1 MIYKV
6 FRKIT
11 IFTTFILIVLV
22 IGCKHKSTTVEVK
35 DYLLENIKRQ
45 GKLVATTNYNSTD
58 YFIYKGTPMGFQLE
72 LLEAFTKHLGV
83 KLELIIS
90 NDLSTNISQLTS
102 GKCDLIAHN
111 FTITNDRRKIVDFSN
126 PIIQTRQVLVQR
138 IESSDE
144 DSLHKTPFIRNLLD
158 LAGKKVYVQKGS
170 SHIERMLNLEKE
182 IGDSINI
189 IISDTCEEE
198 QMIELVADGT
208 ISYSISD
215 EITALVNKKY
225 FNNIDV
231 STPISFQQNLAW
243 AVRKNSNSLLNELNK
258 WLVEFKQTKD
268 YRRIFDTYYRNP
280 RSVNIVNNEFYTN
293 KKGKLSK
300 YDKEIKKYAKMC
312 NWDWQLLASLIYQES
327 HFDPK
332 LTGWSGAFG
341 MMQMMP
347 ATAKKF
353 GVNKGST
360 PAEQIRGGALLKIYV
375 DHILPKEI
383 NNPEERTKFI
393 LACYNVG
400 YEHVMDARILARKYK
415 KDPNVWTNNVDFF
428 MKNMSKRKYYE
439 DPLVENGYAR
449 GIETYRFVNEV
460 MERYHHYK
468 NIAKK

>member
-1 MIYKV
+1 MVYKV
-6 FRKIT
+6 LRKIT
-11 IFTTFILIVLV
+11 IFITFIVIVLV
-22 IGCKHKSTTVEVK
+22 IGCKHKNKSDVVK

-72 LLEAFTKHLGV
+72 LLEAFTKHIGV

-90 NDLSTNISQLTS
+90 NDISTNISQLTS
-102 GKCDLIAHN
+102 GKCDMIAHN
-111 FTITNDRRKIVDFSN
+111 FTITNARRKVVDFSI
-126 PIIQTRQVLVQR
+126 PIMQSRQVLVQR
-138 IESSDE
+138 IE
-144 DSLHKTPFIRNLLD
+144 DSNNDTSNKKKLIRNLLD
-158 LAGKKVYVQKGS
+158 LGGKTIYIQKS
-170 SHIERMLNLEKE
+170 SAFEDRMRNLQNE
-182 IGDSINI
+182 IGDSMNI
-189 IISDTCEEE
+189 IISDTCEAE
-198 QMIELVADGT
+198 QMIEMVADGQIDYT
-208 ISYSISD
+208 ISV
-215 EITALVNKKY
+215 ENVALVNKTY
-225 FNNIDV
+225 YDNIDV
-231 STPISFQQNLAW
+231 STPVSFQQNLAW

-258 WLVEFKQTKD
+258 WLAEFKETKE

-280 RSVNIVNNEFYTN
+280 RSVKIIKDEFYTN
-293 KKGKLSK
+293 RKGKLSK

-353 GVNKGST
+353 GVHRGSS
-360 PAEQIRGGALLKIYV
+360 PAEQIRGGALLKIYI

-383 NNPEERTKFI
+383 NNQEERTKFI

-400 YEHVMDARILARKYK
+400 YEHVMDARILAKKYK

-428 MKNMSKRKYYE
+428 MRNMSKRKYYE

>member
-1 MIYKV
+1 MVYKV
-6 FRKIT
+6 IRKIT

-22 IGCKHKSTTVEVK
+22 IGCKQKSSTVVVK

-111 FTITNDRRKIVDFSN
+111 FTITNERKKIVDFSN
-126 PIIQTRQVLVQR
+126 PILQTKQVLVQR
-138 IESSDE
+138 TE
-144 DSLHKTPFIRNLLD
+144 DSDGDTLHKAPFIRNLLD
-158 LAGKKVYVQKGS
+158 LAGKNVYVQKGS
-170 SHIERMLNLEKE
+170 SHIYRMLNLENE
-182 IGDSINI
+182 IGDSIHI

-198 QMIELVADGT
+198 QMIEMVADGT
-208 ISYSISD
+208 INYSISD

-225 FNNIDV
+225 YNNIDV
-231 STPISFQQNLAW
+231 NTPISFQQNLAW

-258 WLVEFKQTKD
+258 WLIEFKETKD

-280 RSVNIVNNEFYTN
+280 RSVNIVHNEFYTN
-293 KKGKLSK
+293 KRGKLSK

-400 YEHVMDARILARKYK
+400 YEHVMDARILAKKYK

-428 MKNMSKRKYYE
+428 MRNMSKRKYYE
-439 DPLVENGYAR
+439 DPLIENGYAR